1 MRENILVGTDGSKNA
16 LVAAEWAVQEA
27 RRRGGTVTVLGVYDA
42 DVVLKLV
49 MRPSDLLERE
59 AHRAVRATV
68 EHVRAGASD
77 VKVVPR
83 TSPAASSVQGLLRHS
98 ESASM
103 LVVGAHGV
111 SALLGTRLGSVAD
124 QVAAHARVPVV
135 VVGPEPVPEDA
146 REVVVG
152 VDGSTGSRSAVS
164 AALESA
170 SAGDGPVRAVWAWSA
185 PTDMVPY
192 RSDSEEE
199 LRRWHI
205 QELEGALEPVLAR
218 HPDTEVVREAPRDH
232 PVRALLARTRNA
244 RLFVVGA
251 RGGRGFAQLALG
263 GVARGVLYRS
273 ERPVMVVHRSQD

>member
-1 MRENILVGTDGSKNA
+1 M
-16 LVAAEWAVQEA
+16 AAEWAVREA

-42 DVVLKLV
+42 DVLLKLV
-49 MRPSDLLERE
+49 MRPPDLPERE
-59 AHRAVRATV
+59 AHGAVRATV
-68 EHVRAGASD
+68 EHVRASASD
-77 VKVVPR
+77 VTVVPR
-83 TSPAASSVQGLLRHS
+83 TSPAVSPVQGLLLHA

-111 SALLGTRLGSVAD
+111 SALIGARLGSVAD

-152 VDGSTGSRSAVS
+152 VDGSSGSRSALS

-170 SAGDGPVRAVWAWSA
+170 SADGGPVRAVWAWSA
-185 PTDMVPY
+185 PADTVPY

-199 LRRWHI
+199 LRRRHR
-205 QELEGALEPVLAR
+205 QELERALEPVLAR
-218 HPDTEVVREAPRDH
+218 RPGAEVVREVPREH
-232 PVRALLARTRNA
+232 PVGALLARTRNA

-251 RGGRGFAQLALG
+251 RGERGFARLALG
-263 GVARGVLYRS
+263 GVARGVLHRS
-273 ERPVMVVHRSQD
+273 DRPVMVVHRSRG